1 MLATASFSVLAC
13 QAKSQLFSIFIAD
26 GYMSESTL
34 SILNIITGL
43 INSFHKINTHSV
55 LILIHLT
62 YSMFNTKILTFFK
75 IIIHC
80 LKMAAFNP
88 RRLLVPANAIRI
100 IELVRQKN

>member
-1 MLATASFSVLAC
+1 MLATASFSVFAC
-13 QAKSQLFSIFIAD
+13 QAKSELFSTFIAD
-26 GYMSESTL
+26 GYMSKSTL

-62 YSMFNTKILTFFK
+62 YSMFNTKILTYIF
-75 IIIHC
+75 IIHC

-100 IELVRQKN
+100 IELVR